1 MALCGG
7 FRCAL
12 RPTAAASRATTST
25 RRVARALESSLQ
37 CSAAYSIVFAPSH
50 SLSSTSVRTATFP
63 YSSLTHA
70 SRRIPPPRT
79 STVGFSPY
87 AQRRTIFSS
96 TVVITS
102 YLDLPQDYD
111 DAEGLPFRSERK
123 SGSVDGDLLPEEVA
137 VVFGRG
143 MSMVAANR
151 LLRILHGRRVAG
163 TLDDPDPALRIN
175 TVRYP
180 QTEVDT
186 ALAYLR
192 KTTPVDEVVNAGLR
206 AEDELAA
213 LEAETEYPEMP
224 TEEEVKEAAKE
235 AQAKAAR
242 EITTEIK
249 EQVEKTDAVPLSSSD
264 KWKARLF
271 KKEAPPDDVYG
282 QGAFDRIR
290 ARNRVKNE
298 IKEHQRAAEEAARR
312 AAQEKEWAEMG
323 VKTRQVMLPDGQT
336 RLEPVRE
343 PRPMSPSLVKYAEEA
358 TSHLDAPPDMSR
370 WQRLWPSY
378 ALVFALVGGGGIAMD
393 YYKDSPPLTL
403 GDTGLLSTLSPS
415 AVTIGSLIA
424 ANAAVFAMWRIP
436 PLWRL
441 MNRYMIL
448 VPATP
453 RPLSLLGAMFSHQKF
468 GHLLANS
475 AFLWFIGMRLHDE
488 IGRPAFLEV
497 YFASGLVAFLA
508 SMTNIVLRNNLHLTT
523 LGASGAIYGIAT
535 AYFMLHKFEG
545 FKILNLPPDPYN
557 GIQGLGFIGLM
568 LGLNLLTLRA
578 EKQSID
584 VVTHFVGM
592 AVGAAFG
599 DWLHLQ
605 KEEAIAAAAQ
615 GRAPRSAWKLLFD
628 RKSKPE
634 ADQTTVPK

>member
-7 FRCAL
+7 LRWAL

-25 RRVARALESSLQ
+25 QRVACAIERSLR
-37 CSAAYSIVFAPSH
+37 CSAAYSTVFAPAYGH
-50 SLSSTSVRTATFP
+50 SATSARTATLP
-63 YSSLTHA
+63 YSSLTHV

-79 STVGFSPY
+79 STTPY

-192 KTTPVDEVVNAGLR
+192 KTIPVDEVVNAGLR

-213 LEAETEYPEMP
+213 LEAEMAYPEVP
-224 TEEEVKEAAKE
+224 VEEVEAAKE
-235 AQAKAAR
+235 AATEAVTEAKEMATESKGQAD
-242 EITTEIK
+242 TT
-249 EQVEKTDAVPLSSSD
+249 PLSSSD
-264 KWKARLF
+264 KWRARLF

-298 IKEHQRAAEEAARR
+298 IKERQRAAEEAARR
-312 AAQEKEWAEMG
+312 AAQEQEWAAMG

-343 PRPMSPSLVKYAEEA
+343 PRPMSPRLAKYAEEA

-403 GDTGLLSTLSPS
+403 GGAGVLSTLSPA

-424 ANAAVFAMWRIP
+424 ANAAVFSMWRVP

-441 MNRYMIL
+441 LNRYMIL

-468 GHLLANS
+468 GHLLANT

-592 AVGAAFG
+592 AVGAALG
-599 DWLHLQ
+599 DWLGLQ
-605 KEEAIAAAAQ
+605 KEEAAAAAAQ

-628 RKSKPE
+628 RKSRPE
-634 ADQTTVPK
+634 ADATSVPE